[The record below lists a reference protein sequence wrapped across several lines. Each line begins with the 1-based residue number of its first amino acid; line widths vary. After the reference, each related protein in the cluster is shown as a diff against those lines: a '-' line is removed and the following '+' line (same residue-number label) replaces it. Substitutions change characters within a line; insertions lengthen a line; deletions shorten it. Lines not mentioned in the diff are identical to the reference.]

1 MTKSVRS
8 KPTTRESPQGRQ
20 PCLCCQVSLYC
31 VAERRAGLH
40 MEFQGLSRGG
50 SMSRNRGERG
60 EGRLGTFFALT
71 LLVVMIYLGFK
82 VLPVMINSY
91 AFKDFMEEEARFA
104 SVRRDDDEIRTRVYN
119 KARELQLPITMEMIK
134 TDRSNS
140 RFDIAVSY
148 SVPIVTPVYTY
159 QYKRDEHIS
168 SPLF

>member
-1 MTKSVRS
+1 
-8 KPTTRESPQGRQ
+8 
-20 PCLCCQVSLYC
+20 
-31 VAERRAGLH
+31 
-40 MEFQGLSRGG
+40 
-50 SMSRNRGERG
+50 MSRNRGERG

>member
-1 MTKSVRS
+1 
-8 KPTTRESPQGRQ
+8 
-20 PCLCCQVSLYC
+20 
-31 VAERRAGLH
+31 
-40 MEFQGLSRGG
+40 
-50 SMSRNRGERG
+50 MSRNRGERG
-60 EGRLGTFFALT
+60 EGKLGTFFALT

-104 SVRRDDDEIRTRVYN
+104 SVRRDDEEIRTRVYN